1 MKKNN
6 EKKISKAS
14 NPFILL
20 FILIA
25 IVYLLSFIIPSGA
38 YDRIGKVIDPN
49 SFHYVNKEFLSPLK
63 VLNDLPITAYRSM
76 GKLFITMMIVGGTI
90 SVVQDT
96 KAMDMGIYALTK
108 KMGDKA
114 VFIIPLLLAFTG
126 FLGTASVMISTV
138 IAFIPLGITIARR
151 LDIDN
156 IFAVGLM
163 FLGSY
168 TGFMSSPISP
178 ITTALAQEL
187 SGIPP
192 LSGFKFRLILTL
204 ILLSITAF
212 YLTFYAYRVRH
223 DKSKS
228 VMDKITL
235 DSFGELEDLSNE
247 KFTVT
252 HGLVLFIF
260 FAAFVLFSY
269 GSANWKFGV
278 SQLASVML
286 PTSFLCGLVSRK
298 SVDEICKSMIK
309 GAQGMANP
317 ILFMLFAT
325 TITVI
330 LEGSGILDTIV
341 YYVSIPLASLGEQMA
356 AIGMFI
362 ANAIINLG
370 IGSGSGQAVVVMP
383 IMAPLAD
390 VVNVTRQTAVLA
402 YQLGDGYTNL
412 LNPINV
418 MLLGSLTVAK
428 ASLKDWFKLIY
439 PLYIAFLIVI
449 IASLSIAVS
458 IGWA

>member
-1 MKKNN
+1 MNKTNVKKQ
-6 EKKISKAS
+6 KKAS

-25 IVYLLSFIIPSGA
+25 IIYALSFIIPSGA
-38 YDRIGKVIDPN
+38 YTRVDGVLDPS
-49 SFHYVNKEFLSPLK
+49 SFHYVDKVFLSPLK
-63 VLNDLPITAYRSM
+63 VLNDIPIVTYKNM
-76 GKLFITMMIVGGTI
+76 GKLFITMLVVGGTI
-90 SVVQDT
+90 NVVQDT
-96 KAMDMGIYALTK
+96 KAMDLGIYALTEK
-108 KMGDKA
+108 LGNKA
-114 VFIIPLLLAFTG
+114 IFMIPLLLAFTG

-151 LDIDN
+151 LEIDN

-187 SGIPP
+187 VGLPA
-192 LSGFKFRLILTL
+192 LSGFNFRLILTL
-204 ILLSITAF
+204 ILLVVTAA
-212 YLTFYAYRVRH
+212 YLTYYAYKVRK
-223 DKSKS
+223 DKRNS
-228 VMDKITL
+228 VMSEITL
-235 DSFGELEDLSNE
+235 DSFGELDDLSHE

-252 HGLVLFIF
+252 HGLVLIIF
-260 FAAFVLFSY
+260 FAAFILFSY

-278 SQLASVML
+278 SQLASIML
-286 PTSFLCGLVSRK
+286 PTAFLCGLVGK
-298 SVDEICKSMIK
+298 KNINDICSSMIK

-317 ILFMLFAT
+317 ILFMLLAT

-341 YYVSIPLASLGEQMA
+341 YYVSIPLSSLGKQMA
-356 AIGMFI
+356 AIGMFV

-370 IGSGSGQAVVVMP
+370 IGSGSGQAAVVMP

-390 VVNVTRQTAVLA
+390 VVNVSRQTAVLA
-402 YQLGDGYTNL
+402 YQLGDGFTNL

-418 MLLGSLTVAK
+418 MLLGSLAMAK
-428 ASLKDWFKLIY
+428 ASLKDWFKLIW
-439 PLYIAFLIVI
+439 PLYVLLFIIIVI
-449 IASLSIAVS
+449 ALITAVS